1 MNNSRL
7 FRLSRIVIALTAAS
21 GMMVNTANAKEEAKA
36 ATQYTHRLIRITPNH
51 YRLAIVRILTT
62 LSVDLSLR
70 CWMKVFCAML
80 MANHIIAGKIIN
92 LISMR
97 PRPKPLT
104 LACGVSRS

>member
-1 MNNSRL
+1 
-7 FRLSRIVIALTAAS
+7 
-21 GMMVNTANAKEEAKA
+21 MMVNTANAKEEAKA
-36 ATQYTHRLIRITPNH
+36 ATQYTQQVNQN
-51 YRLAIVRILTT
+51 YAK
-62 LSVDLSLR
+62 SLPFSDR
-70 CWMKVFCAML
+70 QDDAQRGFIAPLLDEGICAML